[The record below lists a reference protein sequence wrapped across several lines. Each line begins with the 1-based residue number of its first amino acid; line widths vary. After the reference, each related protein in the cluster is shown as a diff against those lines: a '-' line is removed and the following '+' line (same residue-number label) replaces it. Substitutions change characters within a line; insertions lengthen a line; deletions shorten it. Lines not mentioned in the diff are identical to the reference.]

1 MNYISNQNISL
12 SGTSD
17 DYMRSFR
24 PSKLCSD
31 LAFWKHRYLNDSQ
44 EALQYVEAKR
54 CSTYETRS
62 IRNETCLPNQI
73 YCSNKDTCLTN
84 INECEGHF
92 YFGNETQCKNL
103 NMYHCPESNQC
114 IWQDWVCDGFVQCLE
129 GDDEDFDVCYNRGS
143 FAEGATVKCNETK
156 RYTYNITIL
165 ATKCN
170 HIIECENEEDEKD
183 CQTDELKVSI
193 VLGVFFAV
201 ILLIWI
207 WIHHFYGSGQIEEN
221 ISKQKREWAQ
231 NLKGDSLAFT
241 KVLNLD
247 IFLNAFQLGI
257 LLFNL
262 EQRGP

>member
-31 LAFWKHRYLNDSQ
+31 LAFWKHRCLNDSQ

-73 YCSNKDTCLTN
+73 YCSNKNTCLTN

-114 IWQDWVCDGFVQCLE
+114 IWQDWVCVAMDSSNVLKAMM
-129 GDDEDFDVCYNRGS
+129 RTLM
-143 FAEGATVKCNETK
+143 FA
-156 RYTYNITIL
+156 TI
-165 ATKCN
+165 
-170 HIIECENEEDEKD
+170 EEAL
-183 CQTDELKVSI
+183 LKERQSNVMRPNDTHTISPSWQQNVI
-193 VLGVFFAV
+193 
-201 ILLIWI
+201 ILL
-207 WIHHFYGSGQIEEN
+207 N
-221 ISKQKREWAQ
+221 AK
-231 NLKGDSLAFT
+231 T
-241 KVLNLD
+241 KKMRRIAKLMSRK
-247 IFLNAFQLGI
+247 FQLPWEFS
-257 LLFNL
+257 LL
-262 EQRGP
+262 